1 LLDET
6 FRQVAARAPTNP
18 DLRIETVEGKS
29 ELVVTPLDKIVDCE
43 SLRFLRASVQS
54 RLPKVGMPDVL
65 LEAMART
72 GFAQAFTH
80 LSERQARVE
89 HFDISLCAALIGEA
103 CNIGLEP
110 MVREDIPAL
119 RRDRLSWIGQNF
131 IRPETLDAASA
142 LIVATH
148 GKLPLVQH
156 WGSGEVASAD
166 GMRFVAP
173 ASAIHAGPN
182 PKYYGQARGVT
193 WYNMLSNQF
202 SGLNG
207 AVVPGTLRDSL
218 VILALLLE
226 QETELDPQ
234 EIMTDTAAY
243 SDAIFGLFWL
253 LGYQFSPRLADIG
266 GAKLWRIDRA
276 ADYGPFQD
284 IAKSAIN
291 LNLIRDNWSDL
302 IRLAGSLKLG
312 HLKAAGIMRTLQ
324 IKDRP
329 TTLAR
334 ALSELG
340 RIVKTIHILRYV
352 DNSAFRRRILIQL
365 NRQELRHRLGRR
377 VHHGERG
384 EIRSP
389 LRQGQEEQLGA
400 LGLALNSIADQI
412 DFDSAASDRIERP
425 VARLAVDTPEFDAA
439 DVRQAGAELVSEE
452 PEQAENGIGISG
464 GVCHNLQR
472 FQLGFLLQQESQDD
486 QAVAQR
492 SGDDGAGQTAE
503 LIGNHV
509 VPSEAAFLAVVFGI
523 GTGVYGARRSDETH
537 AVRAGYLAGPPVTD
551 DIQPTVRGNDRGVG
565 CGYGLGSN
573 EILI

>member
-1 LLDET
+1 M
-6 FRQVAARAPTNP
+6 
-18 DLRIETVEGKS
+18 
-29 ELVVTPLDKIVDCE
+29 
-43 SLRFLRASVQS
+43 
-54 RLPKVGMPDVL
+54 PKVGMPDVF
-65 LEAMART
+65 LETMART
-72 GFAQAFTH
+72 GFARAFTH

-142 LIVATH
+142 LIVAAH
-148 GKLPLVQH
+148 SKLPLVQN

-193 WYNMLSNQF
+193 WYNMLSDQF

-276 ADYGPFQD
+276 ADYGPLQE
-284 IAKSAIN
+284 IAKSVIN

-352 DNSAFRRRILIQL
+352 ENSTFRRRILIQL

-400 LGLALNSIADQI
+400 LGLALNAIAYWNAVYMQEALRQI
-412 DFDSAASDRIERP
+412 TAQGASSDNADIAHLSPLIWRHINFLGRYDFALPETVANGGLRP
-425 VARLAVDTPEFDAA
+425 LRNPT
-439 DVRQAGAELVSEE
+439 SE
-452 PEQAENGIGISG
+452 
-464 GVCHNLQR
+464 
-472 FQLGFLLQQESQDD
+472 
-486 QAVAQR
+486 
-492 SGDDGAGQTAE
+492 GD
-503 LIGNHV
+503 
-509 VPSEAAFLAVVFGI
+509 F
-523 GTGVYGARRSDETH
+523 
-537 AVRAGYLAGPPVTD
+537 
-551 DIQPTVRGNDRGVG
+551 
-565 CGYGLGSN
+565 
-573 EILI
+573 